1 MANADQTAP
10 RSSRERNHRRIAVAT
25 RGLAAAAAAAM
36 AAFTLAAAQAT
47 GTSPRPATAGDSSS
61 LRESSQSGEED
72 SGWTWL
78 SPSQS
83 PPQQSFGAPVAGSG
97 GS

>member
-10 RSSRERNHRRIAVAT
+10 SSSRERNHRRIAVAT
-25 RGLAAAAAAAM
+25 RGLAATAAAATAV
-36 AAFTLAAAQAT
+36 FTLAAAQTT
-47 GTSPRPATAGDSSS
+47 GTSPRASAGESSS
-61 LRESSQSGEED
+61 LSESSQSGEED